1 MAHALDTKQYLDT
14 VCAMLREGQTAV
26 PVPVAGVSMRPFLRN
41 GDVVYLDLP
50 PKKLRKGDI
59 FLFTR
64 PNGQYVLHRLHK
76 IQKDGSYLMLGD
88 SQLIPE
94 PVREEQIRA
103 VVTFARIR
111 GEVVKKSSF
120 RWWCFAY
127 PWRWL
132 APWRTQVGDILYK
145 LHHRHDKKSPDS

>member
-1 MAHALDTKQYLDT
+1 MAHTLDTKQYLDT
-14 VCAMLREGQTAV
+14 VCAMLREGQKAV

-59 FLFTR
+59 LLFTR

-76 IQKDGSYLMLGD
+76 KQKDGTFLMLGD
-88 SQLIPE
+88 SQLVPE
-94 PVREEQIRA
+94 PVHPEQIHA
-103 VVTFARIR
+103 IVSFARIR
-111 GEVVKKSSF
+111 GEVVKRSSF
-120 RWWCFAY
+120 HWWCFAC

-132 APWRTQVGDILYK
+132 APWRPQVGDFFYK
-145 LHHRHDKKSPDS
+145 LHHRNDEKNPDS